1 MGTHEAPVVDTDP
14 TDTDTVLDETG
25 EPSCSACPH
34 AWSKHDALGRRF
46 CTATRDLGW
55 DRGCI
60 CR

>member
-1 MGTHEAPVVDTDP
+1 MGTHEAPVVQDP
-14 TDTDTVLDETG
+14 IDQVLDGTG

-34 AWSKHDALGRRF
+34 TWSEHDALGRRF
-46 CTATRDLGW
+46 CAATHDHGW

>member
-1 MGTHEAPVVDTDP
+1 MGTHEAPAVETEA
-14 TDTDTVLDETG
+14 VLDETG
-25 EPSCSACPH
+25 EPTCSACPH
-34 AWSKHDALGRRF
+34 EWSEHDALGRRF

>member
-1 MGTHEAPVVDTDP
+1 MGTHEAPVIETDAP
-14 TDTDTVLDETG
+14 DVLVDETG

-34 AWSKHDALGRRF
+34 TWSDHDALGRRF
-46 CTATRDLGW
+46 CTATRDVGW